1 MTKVLK
7 LTFRNAGR
15 HRLRTSLT
23 ILGMA
28 IAVMAFAVIRTAIA
42 AWYSM
47 AEAASPNRLIVTN
60 SVSLTFFMPMAY
72 GQKIRAIDGV
82 TNVSYAQWFNG
93 TYIDS
98 RNFFPRFAVD
108 HTTYFDMYPE
118 YIIPPDEKAAF
129 IRDRNSCMIG
139 KRLADRFGLKLGDPM
154 HLTGDIFPGDWDFVI
169 RAIFTGA
176 KENTD
181 EGVMFFRFDYLD
193 ERLREDSPTR
203 AGEVGSFVVQIADPG
218 QAAAISDKIDAMFKN
233 SLAETKTQTEE
244 SFSLT
249 FVALAG
255 TIVMG
260 LKAISILVI
269 GIILM
274 VLANTMAMTARE
286 RVSEYAIL
294 KTLGFR
300 SFHIIGLIFGESI
313 LIACLG
319 GALGLVLTFPVVGLM
334 KAALSDF
341 FGVFPLHAITLIM
354 AGSAAVLVGFAAA
367 IFPTLKALRTTIVDG
382 LRVID

>member
-1 MTKVLK
+1 MRVFK
-7 LTFRNAGR
+7 LIRKNSGR
-15 HRLRTSLT
+15 HLLRTSLT
-23 ILGMA
+23 VLGMA
-28 IAVMAFAVIRTAIA
+28 IAVMAFAVIRTALD
-42 AWYSM
+42 AWYAQ
-47 AEAASPNRLIVTN
+47 AEASSPNRLVITN
-60 SVSLTFFMPMAY
+60 AVSLTFSLPMAY
-72 GQKIRAIDGV
+72 ETKIRAVEGV

-93 TYIDS
+93 TYIDTK
-98 RNFFPRFAVD
+98 NFFPRFAVD

-118 YIIPPDEKAAF
+118 YIIPPDEKADF
-129 IRDRNSCMIG
+129 FRERNACMIG

-193 ERLREDSPTR
+193 ERMREEAPAR
-203 AGEVGSFVVQIADPG
+203 AGQVGSFIVQIADPT
-218 QAAAISDKIDAMFKN
+218 QAAAISEKIDAMFKN

-244 SFSLT
+244 AFSLS
-249 FVALAG
+249 FVALASS
-255 TIVMG
+255 IVMG
-260 LKAISILVI
+260 LKVISILVI

-286 RVSEYAIL
+286 RVAEYAVM

-300 SFHIIGLIFGESI
+300 TFHIIGLIFGESL

-319 GALGLVLTFPVVGLM
+319 GVLGILFTFPVVGLM
-334 KAALSDF
+334 KAALADF
-341 FGVFPLHAITLIM
+341 FGVFPLRLVTLLL
-354 AGSAAVLVGFAAA
+354 AGSAAIVVGFTAA
-367 IFPTLKALRTTIVDG
+367 IFPTLKTLRTSIVDG
-382 LRVID
+382 LRIVD

>member
-1 MTKVLK
+1 MRVLK
-7 LTFRNAGR
+7 LIRKNSGR
-15 HRLRTSLT
+15 HLLRTSLT

-28 IAVMAFAVIRTAIA
+28 IAVMAFAVIRTALD
-42 AWYSM
+42 AWYAQ
-47 AEAASPNRLIVTN
+47 AEASSPNRLVVT
-60 SVSLTFFMPMAY
+60 SAISLTFTLPMAY
-72 GQKIRAIDGV
+72 ETKIRSIEGV

-93 TYIDS
+93 TYIDTK
-98 RNFFPRFAVD
+98 NFFPRFAVD

-118 YIIPPDEKAAF
+118 YIIPPDEKADF
-129 IRDRNSCMIG
+129 FRERNACMIG

-193 ERLREDSPTR
+193 ERMREEAPAR
-203 AGEVGSFVVQIADPG
+203 AGQVGSFIVQIADPS
-218 QAAAISDKIDAMFKN
+218 QAAAISEKIDAMFKN

-244 SFSLT
+244 AFSLS
-249 FVALAG
+249 FVALASS
-255 TIVMG
+255 IVMG
-260 LKAISILVI
+260 LKVISILVI

-286 RVSEYAIL
+286 RVAEYAVM

-300 SFHIIGLIFGESI
+300 AFHIIGLIFGESL

-319 GALGLVLTFPVVGLM
+319 GVLGILFTFPVVGLM

-341 FGVFPLHAITLIM
+341 FGVFPLRLVTLLL
-354 AGSAAVLVGFAAA
+354 AGTTSLVVGFTAAV
-367 IFPTLKALRTTIVDG
+367 FPTIKALRTSIVDG
-382 LRVID
+382 LRIVD

>member
-1 MTKVLK
+1 MKVLK
-7 LTFRNAGR
+7 LIIRNAGR
-15 HRLRTSLT
+15 HRLRTGLT
-23 ILGMA
+23 VLGMA
-28 IAVMAFAVIRTAIA
+28 IAVMAFAVIRTAIG
-42 AWYSM
+42 AWYAM
-47 AEAASPNRLIVTN
+47 AESSSPNRLAVT
-60 SVSLTFFMPMAY
+60 SAVSLTFFLPLAY
-72 GQKIRAIDGV
+72 EPKIRAVEGV

-98 RNFFPRFAVD
+98 RNFFPRFAID

-118 YIIPPDEKAAF
+118 LIIPNDQKAALF
-129 IRDRNSCMIG
+129 RDRNACVLG
-139 KRLADRFGLKLGDPM
+139 KRLADRFGLKLGDPIR
-154 HLTGDIFPGDWDFVI
+154 LTGDIFPGDWDFVV
-169 RAIFTGA
+169 RAIYTGA

-181 EGVMFFRFDYLD
+181 EGVMYFRFDYLD
-193 ERLREDSPTR
+193 ERMRQESPTR
-203 AGEVGSFVVQIADPG
+203 AGQVGMFVVQIADPG
-218 QAAAISDKIDAMFKN
+218 QAAAISEKIDAMFKN

-255 TIVMG
+255 TIVLG

-300 SFHIIGLIFGESI
+300 SFHIIGLIFGESV
-313 LIACLG
+313 LIACFG
-319 GALGLVLTFPVVGLM
+319 GVLGLSLTFPVVGLM
-334 KAALSDF
+334 QAALADF
-341 FGVFPLHAITLIM
+341 FGVFPLSAVTLIL
-354 AGSAAVLVGFAAA
+354 AGLSAVIIGFVAA
-367 IFPTLKALRTTIVDG
+367 IFPTIRALRTTIVDG